1 LTAYVRDSIVGAL
14 AQGAAYRTGKEMRN
28 FRDFRALTRTAL
40 SLIAAGAFAAD
51 FGCSCLVAKARPIV
65 PAERRYDSYDGTLP
79 ACGDPQVFERIQ
91 SRFSEREGEFWQSGL
106 RIVSFGEPRETGMRS
121 NGLDY
126 IPRRYC
132 MATAYFSDQSTREVT
147 YSIVEDDGIIG
158 LGFGVDWCVS
168 GLDRNY
174 AAAPDCSMAGP

>member
-1 LTAYVRDSIVGAL
+1 
-14 AQGAAYRTGKEMRN
+14 MRI
-28 FRDFRALTRTAL
+28 FRDLRASLRTAL
-40 SLIAAGAFAAD
+40 SLIAAGAFVAD
-51 FGCSCLVAKARPIV
+51 FGFSSIVAKARPIV

-79 ACGDPQVFERIQ
+79 ACGDPSVFERIQ

-106 RIVSFGEPRETGMRS
+106 QIVNFGEPREIGMRS

-126 IPRRYC
+126 VPRRYC
-132 MATAYFSDQSTREVT
+132 MATAYFNDQSTREVT

-158 LGFGVDWCVS
+158 LGFGVDWCVA

-174 AAAPDCSMAGP
+174 ADAPDCRQAGQ

>member
-1 LTAYVRDSIVGAL
+1 
-14 AQGAAYRTGKEMRN
+14 MRK
-28 FRDFRALTRTAL
+28 FHDFRAVTRIALALT
-40 SLIAAGAFAAD
+40 AAFAFAAD
-51 FGCSCLVAKARPIV
+51 FGWSCLAAQGRPLV
-65 PAERRYDSYDGTLP
+65 PAERRYDSYDGNLP

-106 RIVSFGEPRETGMRS
+106 EIVSFSEPREIGMRS

-126 IPRRYC
+126 VPRRYC
-132 MATAYFSDQSTREVT
+132 MATAYLNNQSARPVT

-158 LGFGVDWCVS
+158 MGFGVDWCLG

-174 AAAPDCSMAGP
+174 ANAPNCSMAGP